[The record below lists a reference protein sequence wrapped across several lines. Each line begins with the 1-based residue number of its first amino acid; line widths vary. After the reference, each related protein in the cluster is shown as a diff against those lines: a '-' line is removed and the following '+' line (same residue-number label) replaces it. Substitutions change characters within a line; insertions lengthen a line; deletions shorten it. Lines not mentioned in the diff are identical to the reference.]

1 MEILLSFL
9 FDTVNAMNGPS
20 FKRLSA
26 NATVVLVMIVILL
39 VQLQVSYSLT
49 FKSGENIF
57 GPLVNSISLIFIV
70 VRSVALSLVIV
81 LWVLDRRASM
91 FKWIVI
97 ATGLFTFGLIMNI
110 INLCFQVIAT
120 FENNTTQ
127 IMFSDVLALMVTNVL
142 IFSIWYWII
151 DPPGITEKKGE
162 KESYDFLFPQRASDS
177 PQFAS
182 WNPKYADYLFMAFT
196 TSVAFS
202 PTDTSPLTVRA
213 KMLLML
219 QSSIS
224 LIIIVIILGNTINTL
239 N

>member
-1 MEILLSFL
+1 M
-9 FDTVNAMNGPS
+9 VNTMNGPS
-20 FKRLSA
+20 IKRLSA
-26 NATVVLVMIVILL
+26 NATVVLVMVVILV

-49 FKSGENIF
+49 FRSGEDIF
-57 GPLVNSISLIFIV
+57 GPLIDWISLLFIII
-70 VRSVALSLVIV
+70 RAVALSLVIAM
-81 LWVLDRRASM
+81 WVLDRPASM

-97 ATGLFTFGLIMNI
+97 TTALFTLGLLMNI
-110 INLCFQVIAT
+110 VNLCFQVIAT
-120 FENNTTQ
+120 FEDNAPQ

-142 IFSIWYWII
+142 IFSILYWII
-151 DPPGITEKKGE
+151 DPPGITEKIGKND
-162 KESYDFLFPQRASDS
+162 SYDFLFPQRASDS
-177 PQFAS
+177 PLFATWS
-182 WNPKYADYLFMAFT
+182 PRYADYLFMAFT

-219 QSSIS
+219 QASIS